1 MADSRQ
7 LCDTW
12 SVLDYG
18 HQKGPSRI
26 AGDWRL
32 RTWQHHF
39 KDVTVLNH
47 EMSRIAQTFEI
58 LNWQKHIKNFVEI
71 VIFGKKQNFIG
82 FSNLEDD
89 LSY

>member
-1 MADSRQ
+1 
-7 LCDTW
+7 
-12 SVLDYG
+12 
-18 HQKGPSRI
+18 
-26 AGDWRL
+26 
-32 RTWQHHF
+32 
-39 KDVTVLNH
+39 
-47 EMSRIAQTFEI
+47 MSRIAQTFEI